1 MSMELMVKAMKTKV
15 GNPLRKL
22 VLIKLADN
30 ANDMGECWP
39 SYQHVADQCEIA
51 RSTVKS
57 HIRELEKA
65 GLVRREYRRK
75 GDLNQSNLFHL
86 NLDGGF
92 SPAPGGG
99 AADDLPRS
107 AENPGGSADD
117 LPRAADDL
125 GGGAADDLPRSAE
138 NPGGSADDLPRAAD
152 DLGGGAADD
161 PRTSHSFEAVIE
173 PVTEPVATQAEAVVA
188 EGVVVPFV
196 AQQPRCEIPADMP
209 GPKDPACKTFKAWAN
224 YAMAYRKRYH
234 AWPVWN
240 AKAGG
245 QVGQL
250 ISRLGIEAAHHVAAF
265 YLRINDAKLINGCHN
280 LGDLLAKAEA
290 YHTQWV
296 TNRQMNA
303 TTARQQEQTQANMN
317 AAQEAA
323 DAIRNGQGG
332 KRNAFL

>member
-75 GDLNQSNLFHL
+75 GELNQSNLFHL

-107 AENPGGSADD
+107 AENPGGAVDD
-117 LPRAADDL
+117 LPRA
-125 GGGAADDLPRSAE
+125 E
-138 NPGGSADDLPRAAD
+138 D

-250 ISRLGIEAAHHVAAF
+250 ISRLGIDAAHHVAAYF
-265 YLRINDAKLINGCHN
+265 LTINDARLINGCHN

-303 TTARQQEQTQANMN
+303 TTARQQEQTQANIN

-323 DAIRNGQGG
+323 DAILNGKGG
-332 KRNAFL
+332 QRNAFL

>member
-75 GDLNQSNLFHL
+75 GELNQSNLFHL

-107 AENPGGSADD
+107 AENPGGA
-117 LPRAADDL
+117 
-125 GGGAADDLPRSAE
+125 
-138 NPGGSADDLPRAAD
+138 ADDLPRAAD

-250 ISRLGIEAAHHVAAF
+250 ISRLGIEAAHHVAAYF
-265 YLRINDAKLINGCHN
+265 LTINDARLINGCHN

>member
-1 MSMELMVKAMKTKV
+1 MVKAMKTKV

-75 GDLNQSNLFHL
+75 GEINQSNLFHL

-92 SPAPGGG
+92 FPAPGGR
-99 AADDLPRS
+99 A
-107 AENPGGSADD
+107 ADD
-117 LPRAADDL
+117 LPRAA
-125 GGGAADDLPRSAE
+125 E
-138 NPGGSADDLPRAAD
+138 NPGRAADDLPRAAD

-161 PRTSHSFEAVIE
+161 PRTSHSSEAVKEPVIE
-173 PVTEPVATQAEAVVA
+173 PVANQAEAVVA

-196 AQQPRCEIPADMP
+196 AQQPRCVIPADMP
-209 GPKDPACKTFKAWAN
+209 GPKDPECKTFKAWAN
-224 YAMAYRKRYH
+224 YAMAYRKRYN

-240 AKAGG
+240 AKVGG
-245 QVGQL
+245 QLGQL
-250 ISRLGIEAAHHVAAF
+250 ISRLGIEAAHHVAAYF
-265 YLRINDAKLINGCHN
+265 LTINDAKLINGCHN

-303 TTARQQEQTQANMN
+303 TTARQQEQTQANLN

-323 DAIRNGQGG
+323 EAIRNRQGG

>member
-1 MSMELMVKAMKTKV
+1 MELMVKAMKTKV

-30 ANDMGECWP
+30 ASDQGECWP
-39 SYQHVADQCEIA
+39 SYQHIADQCEISK
-51 RSTVKS
+51 RSVMN
-57 HIRELEKA
+57 HINTLCGA
-65 GLVRREYRRK
+65 GLLRKEIRK
-75 GDLNQSNLFHL
+75 GGPKGNSSNVYYLTL
-86 NLDGGF
+86 
-92 SPAPGGG
+92 SG
-99 AADDLPRS
+99 AADSPGVVQEIHQGS
-107 AENPGGSADD
+107 AAGSPPSAADSLGGSA
-117 LPRAADDL
+117 
-125 GGGAADDLPRSAE
+125 GAA
-138 NPGGSADDLPRAAD
+138 
-152 DLGGGAADD
+152 
-161 PRTSHSFEAVIE
+161 PRTSHSFESVKE

-188 EGVVVPFV
+188 EGIVVPFT
-196 AQQPRCEIPADMP
+196 AQQPRCEIPEDMP
-209 GPKDPACKTFKAWAN
+209 GPKDQSCKTFKAWAN

-250 ISRLGIEAAHHVAAF
+250 ISRLGIDVAHHVAAYF
-265 YLRINDAKLINGCHN
+265 LTINDARLINGCHN

-323 DAIRNGQGG
+323 DAIRNGQRG

>member
-30 ANDMGECWP
+30 ASDQGECWP
-39 SYQHVADQCEIA
+39 SYQHIADQCEISK
-51 RSTVKS
+51 RSVMN
-57 HIRELEKA
+57 HINTLCGA
-65 GLVRREYRRK
+65 GLLRKEIRK
-75 GDLNQSNLFHL
+75 GGPKGNSSNVYYLTLSGAADSLGVMQEIHQ
-86 NLDGGF
+86 
-92 SPAPGGG
+92 GG
-99 AADDLPRS
+99 AAGSPPS
-107 AENPGGSADD
+107 AADSLGGSA
-117 LPRAADDL
+117 
-125 GGGAADDLPRSAE
+125 GAA
-138 NPGGSADDLPRAAD
+138 
-152 DLGGGAADD
+152 
-161 PRTSHSFEAVIE
+161 PRTSHSFESVKE

-188 EGVVVPFV
+188 EGIVVPFT

-209 GPKDPACKTFKAWAN
+209 GPKDQSCKTFKAWAN

-250 ISRLGIEAAHHVAAF
+250 ISRLGIDVAHHVAAYF
-265 YLRINDAKLINGCHN
+265 LTINDARLINGCHN

-303 TTARQQEQTQANMN
+303 TTARQQEQTQANIN
-317 AAQEAA
+317 AAQDAA
-323 DAIRNGQGG
+323 DSIRNGQGG
-332 KRNAFL
+332 RRNAFL

>member
-30 ANDMGECWP
+30 ASDQGECWP
-39 SYQHVADQCEIA
+39 SYQHIADQCEISK
-51 RSTVKS
+51 RSVMN
-57 HIRELEKA
+57 HINTLCGA
-65 GLVRREYRRK
+65 GLLRKEIRK
-75 GDLNQSNLFHL
+75 GGPKGNSSNVYYLTL
-86 NLDGGF
+86 
-92 SPAPGGG
+92 GG
-99 AADDLPRS
+99 AADSLGVVQQIHQGS
-107 AENPGGSADD
+107 AAGSPPSAAGSLGGSA
-117 LPRAADDL
+117 
-125 GGGAADDLPRSAE
+125 GAA
-138 NPGGSADDLPRAAD
+138 
-152 DLGGGAADD
+152 
-161 PRTSHSFEAVIE
+161 PRTSHSFESVKE

-188 EGVVVPFV
+188 EGIVVPFT

-209 GPKDPACKTFKAWAN
+209 GPKDQSCKTFKAWAN

-250 ISRLGIEAAHHVAAF
+250 ISRLGIDVAHHVAAYF
-265 YLRINDAKLINGCHN
+265 LTINDARLINGCHN

-303 TTARQQEQTQANMN
+303 TTARQQEQTQANLN

-323 DAIRNGQGG
+323 DAIRNRQGG

>member
-30 ANDMGECWP
+30 ASDQGECWP
-39 SYQHVADQCEIA
+39 SYQHIADQCEISK
-51 RSTVKS
+51 RSVMN
-57 HIRELEKA
+57 HINTLCGA
-65 GLVRREYRRK
+65 GLLRKEIRK
-75 GDLNQSNLFHL
+75 GGPKGNSSNVYYLTL
-86 NLDGGF
+86 
-92 SPAPGGG
+92 SG
-99 AADDLPRS
+99 AADSLGVVQQIHQGS
-107 AENPGGSADD
+107 AAGSPPSAADSLGGSA
-117 LPRAADDL
+117 
-125 GGGAADDLPRSAE
+125 GAA
-138 NPGGSADDLPRAAD
+138 
-152 DLGGGAADD
+152 
-161 PRTSHSFEAVIE
+161 PRTSHSFESVKE
-173 PVTEPVATQAEAVVA
+173 PVIEPVATQAEAMVA
-188 EGVVVPFV
+188 EGIVVPFA

-209 GPKDPACKTFKAWAN
+209 GPKDSNCKTFKAWAN

-250 ISRLGIEAAHHVAAF
+250 ISRLGIDVAHHVAAYF
-265 YLRINDAKLINGCHN
+265 LTVNDARLINGCHN

-303 TTARQQEQTQANMN
+303 TTARQLEQTQANMN

-323 DAIRNGQGG
+323 DAIRNRQGG

>member
-30 ANDMGECWP
+30 ASDQGECWP
-39 SYQHVADQCEIA
+39 SYQHIADQCEISK
-51 RSTVKS
+51 RSVMN
-57 HIRELEKA
+57 HINTLCGA
-65 GLVRREYRRK
+65 GLLRKEIRK
-75 GDLNQSNLFHL
+75 GGPKGNSSNVYYLTL
-86 NLDGGF
+86 
-92 SPAPGGG
+92 SG
-99 AADDLPRS
+99 AADSPGVVQQIHQGS
-107 AENPGGSADD
+107 AAGSPPSAADSLGGSA
-117 LPRAADDL
+117 
-125 GGGAADDLPRSAE
+125 GAA
-138 NPGGSADDLPRAAD
+138 
-152 DLGGGAADD
+152 
-161 PRTSHSFEAVIE
+161 PRTSHSFESVKE
-173 PVTEPVATQAEAVVA
+173 PVTEPVATQAEAMVA
-188 EGVVVPFV
+188 EGIVVPFT
-196 AQQPRCEIPADMP
+196 AQQPRCEIPVDMP
-209 GPKDPACKTFKAWAN
+209 GPKDQSCKTFKAWAN

-234 AWPVWN
+234 AWPVWD

-250 ISRLGIEAAHHVAAF
+250 ISRLGIDVAHHVAAYF
-265 YLRINDAKLINGCHN
+265 LTINDARLINGCHN

-303 TTARQQEQTQANMN
+303 TTARQQELTQANMN

>member
-75 GDLNQSNLFHL
+75 GELNQSNLFHL

-107 AENPGGSADD
+107 GENPGGA
-117 LPRAADDL
+117 
-125 GGGAADDLPRSAE
+125 
-138 NPGGSADDLPRAAD
+138 ADDLPRAAD

-245 QVGQL
+245 QIGQL
-250 ISRLGIEAAHHVAAF
+250 ISRLGIDAAHHVAAY
-265 YLRINDAKLINGCHN
+265 YLTINDARLINGCHN

>member
-75 GDLNQSNLFHL
+75 GELNQSNLFHL

-107 AENPGGSADD
+107 AENPGGA
-117 LPRAADDL
+117 
-125 GGGAADDLPRSAE
+125 
-138 NPGGSADDLPRAAD
+138 ADDLPRAAD

-250 ISRLGIEAAHHVAAF
+250 ISRLGIEAAHHVAAYF
-265 YLRINDAKLINGCHN
+265 LTINDARLINGCHN

-303 TTARQQEQTQANMN
+303 TTARQQEQTQANIN
-317 AAQEAA
+317 AAHEAA

>member
-30 ANDMGECWP
+30 ASDQGECWP
-39 SYQHVADQCEIA
+39 SYQHIADQCEISK
-51 RSTVKS
+51 RSVMN
-57 HIRELEKA
+57 HINTLCGA
-65 GLVRREYRRK
+65 GLLRKEIRK
-75 GDLNQSNLFHL
+75 GGPKGNSSNVYHL
-86 NLDGGF
+86 TL
-92 SPAPGGG
+92 SG
-99 AADDLPRS
+99 AADSLGVVQQIHQGS
-107 AENPGGSADD
+107 AAGSPPSAADSLGGSA
-117 LPRAADDL
+117 
-125 GGGAADDLPRSAE
+125 GAA
-138 NPGGSADDLPRAAD
+138 
-152 DLGGGAADD
+152 
-161 PRTSHSFEAVIE
+161 PRTSHSFESVNE

-188 EGVVVPFV
+188 EGIVVPFT

-209 GPKDPACKTFKAWAN
+209 GPKDQSCKTFKAWAN

-250 ISRLGIEAAHHVAAF
+250 ISRLGTDVAHHVAAYF
-265 YLRINDAKLINGCHN
+265 LTVNDARLINGCHN

-303 TTARQQEQTQANMN
+303 TTARQLEQTQANMN

-323 DAIRNGQGG
+323 DAIRNRQGG

>member
-30 ANDMGECWP
+30 ASDQGECWP
-39 SYQHVADQCEIA
+39 SYQHIADQCEISK
-51 RSTVKS
+51 RSVMN
-57 HIRELEKA
+57 HINTLCGA
-65 GLVRREYRRK
+65 GLLRKEIRK
-75 GDLNQSNLFHL
+75 GGPKGNSSNVYYLTL
-86 NLDGGF
+86 
-92 SPAPGGG
+92 SG
-99 AADDLPRS
+99 AADSLGVVQEIHQGS
-107 AENPGGSADD
+107 AAGSPPSAADSLGGSA
-117 LPRAADDL
+117 
-125 GGGAADDLPRSAE
+125 GAA
-138 NPGGSADDLPRAAD
+138 
-152 DLGGGAADD
+152 
-161 PRTSHSFEAVIE
+161 PRTSHSFESVKE

-188 EGVVVPFV
+188 EGIVVPFT
-196 AQQPRCEIPADMP
+196 AQQPRCEIPEDMP
-209 GPKDPACKTFKAWAN
+209 GPKDQSCKTFKAWAN

-250 ISRLGIEAAHHVAAF
+250 ISRLGIDVAHHVAAYF
-265 YLRINDAKLINGCHN
+265 LTINDARLINGCHN

-323 DAIRNGQGG
+323 DAIRNGQRG

>member
-75 GDLNQSNLFHL
+75 GELNQSNLFHL

-99 AADDLPRS
+99 AADDLPRV
-107 AENPGGSADD
+107 AENPGGA
-117 LPRAADDL
+117 
-125 GGGAADDLPRSAE
+125 
-138 NPGGSADDLPRAAD
+138 ADDLPRAAD

-245 QVGQL
+245 QIGQL
-250 ISRLGIEAAHHVAAF
+250 ISRLGIEAAHHVAAYF
-265 YLRINDAKLINGCHN
+265 LTINDARLINGCHN

-323 DAIRNGQGG
+323 DAIRNSQGG

>member
-39 SYQHVADQCEIA
+39 SYQHVADQCEISK
-51 RSTVKS
+51 RSVMN
-57 HIRELEKA
+57 HINTLCGA
-65 GLVRREYRRK
+65 GLLRKEIRK
-75 GDLNQSNLFHL
+75 GGPKGNSSNVYYLTL
-86 NLDGGF
+86 
-92 SPAPGGG
+92 SG
-99 AADDLPRS
+99 AADSLGVVQQIHQGS
-107 AENPGGSADD
+107 AAGSPPSAADSLGGSA
-117 LPRAADDL
+117 
-125 GGGAADDLPRSAE
+125 GAA
-138 NPGGSADDLPRAAD
+138 
-152 DLGGGAADD
+152 
-161 PRTSHSFEAVIE
+161 PRTSHSFESVKE

-188 EGVVVPFV
+188 EGIVVPFT

-209 GPKDPACKTFKAWAN
+209 GPKDQSCKTFKAWAN

-250 ISRLGIEAAHHVAAF
+250 ISRLGIDVAHHVAAYF
-265 YLRINDAKLINGCHN
+265 LTINDARLINGCHN

-303 TTARQQEQTQANMN
+303 TTARQQERTQANMN

>member
-51 RSTVKS
+51 RSTVKA

-75 GDLNQSNLFHL
+75 GEINQSNLFHL

-92 SPAPGGG
+92 FTAPGGRAADDPPRAAENPGG
-99 AADDLPRS
+99 AADDLPR
-107 AENPGGSADD
+107 AGHDP
-117 LPRAADDL
+117 
-125 GGGAADDLPRSAE
+125 GGGA
-138 NPGGSADDLPRAAD
+138 
-152 DLGGGAADD
+152 GAA
-161 PRTSHSFEAVIE
+161 PRTSHSSEAVKE
-173 PVTEPVATQAEAVVA
+173 PVIEPVATQAEAMVA
-188 EGVVVPFV
+188 EGLVAPFA
-196 AQQPRCEIPADMP
+196 AQQPRCAIPADMP
-209 GPKDPACKTFKAWAN
+209 GPKNPECKTFKAWAN
-224 YAMAYRKRYH
+224 YAMAYRKRYG

-250 ISRLGIEAAHHVAAF
+250 ISRLGIDAAHHVAAYF
-265 YLRINDAKLINGCHN
+265 ITINDAKLINGCHN

-303 TTARQQEQTQANMN
+303 TTARQQEQTQANIN

-323 DAIRNGQGG
+323 DSILNGKGG
-332 KRNAFL
+332 HRNAFL

>member
-30 ANDMGECWP
+30 ASDQGECWP
-39 SYQHVADQCEIA
+39 SYQHIADQCEISK
-51 RSTVKS
+51 RSVMN
-57 HIRELEKA
+57 HINTLCGA
-65 GLVRREYRRK
+65 GLLRKEIRK
-75 GDLNQSNLFHL
+75 GGPKGNSSNVYYLTL
-86 NLDGGF
+86 
-92 SPAPGGG
+92 SG
-99 AADDLPRS
+99 AADSLGVVQDIHQGS
-107 AENPGGSADD
+107 AAGSPPSAADSLGGSA
-117 LPRAADDL
+117 
-125 GGGAADDLPRSAE
+125 GAA
-138 NPGGSADDLPRAAD
+138 
-152 DLGGGAADD
+152 
-161 PRTSHSFEAVIE
+161 PRTSHSFESVKE
-173 PVTEPVATQAEAVVA
+173 PVTEPVATQTEAVVA
-188 EGVVVPFV
+188 EGIVVPFT

-209 GPKDPACKTFKAWAN
+209 GPKDQSCKTFKAWAN

-250 ISRLGIEAAHHVAAF
+250 ISRLGIDVAHHVAAYF
-265 YLRINDAKLINGCHN
+265 LTINDARLINGCHN

-303 TTARQQEQTQANMN
+303 TTARQQEQTQANIN

>member
-75 GDLNQSNLFHL
+75 GELNQSNLFHL
-86 NLDGGF
+86 TLDGGA
-92 SPAPGGG
+92 SPAPRGGAADDLPRAAENPGG

-107 AENPGGSADD
+107 
-117 LPRAADDL
+117 
-125 GGGAADDLPRSAE
+125 
-138 NPGGSADDLPRAAD
+138 AD

-161 PRTSHSFEAVIE
+161 PRTSHSFESVKE

-196 AQQPRCEIPADMP
+196 AQQPRCAIPDDMP
-209 GPKDPACKTFKAWAN
+209 GPKNPECKTFKAWAN

-250 ISRLGIEAAHHVAAF
+250 ISRLGIDAAHHVAAYF
-265 YLRINDAKLINGCHN
+265 LTINDARLINGCHN

>member
-39 SYQHVADQCEIA
+39 SYQHVADQCEISK
-51 RSTVKS
+51 RSVMN
-57 HIRELEKA
+57 HINTLCGA
-65 GLVRREYRRK
+65 GLLRKEIRK
-75 GDLNQSNLFHL
+75 GGPKGNSSNVYYLTL
-86 NLDGGF
+86 
-92 SPAPGGG
+92 SG
-99 AADDLPRS
+99 AADSLGVVQQIHQGS
-107 AENPGGSADD
+107 AAGSPPSAADSLGGSA
-117 LPRAADDL
+117 
-125 GGGAADDLPRSAE
+125 GAA
-138 NPGGSADDLPRAAD
+138 
-152 DLGGGAADD
+152 
-161 PRTSHSFEAVIE
+161 PRTSHSFESVKE
-173 PVTEPVATQAEAVVA
+173 PVIEPVATQAEAVVA
-188 EGVVVPFV
+188 EGIVVPFT

-209 GPKDPACKTFKAWAN
+209 GPKDQSCKTFKAWAN

-250 ISRLGIEAAHHVAAF
+250 ISRLGIEVAHHVAAYF
-265 YLRINDAKLINGCHN
+265 LTINDARLINGCHN

-303 TTARQQEQTQANMN
+303 TTARQQEQTQANLN

-323 DAIRNGQGG
+323 DAIRNRQGG